1 VDLGALLRPQQG
13 ILKLGIKNKEWFSR
27 YKKCQGRKTRDLSLK
42 TIFSKSISMKNNI
55 EQQFFFLFFWGGL
68 AFKLDMES
76 IIMFCGP
83 LMGHM
88 AFSIIK

>member
-55 EQQFFFLFFWGGL
+55 EQQLFFYFFGGVVGIQVGYGIHYNVL
-68 AFKLDMES
+68 WTIDGSHGL
-76 IIMFCGP
+76 C
-83 LMGHM
+83 HH
-88 AFSIIK
+88 